1 MTLELDVPDRNQ
13 FVSFIFSS
21 ILVLPTELTKL
32 RVVENL
38 QTAPPF
44 IAHSVLPTFILATS
58 SLLRL
63 QSAHLTRY

>member
-1 MTLELDVPDRNQ
+1 MDVTDTNQ

-21 ILVLPTELTKL
+21 IVVLPTELTKL

-44 IAHSVLPTFILATS
+44 IAYSVLPTFI
-58 SLLRL
+58 
-63 QSAHLTRY
+63 

>member
-1 MTLELDVPDRNQ
+1 MINKRKKRRVTLVLDVPDRNQ

-44 IAHSVLPTFILATS
+44 IAHSVLPTSI
-58 SLLRL
+58 
-63 QSAHLTRY
+63 

>member
-1 MTLELDVPDRNQ
+1 MINKRKKRRVTLVLDVPDRNQ

-44 IAHSVLPTFILATS
+44 IARSVLPTFI
-58 SLLRL
+58 
-63 QSAHLTRY
+63 